1 MAGNNIYVQGSYVD
15 IHDNE
20 VVNLSVDKAQV
31 RVGDNQLQHQQS
43 DVPEVKMLVESVAE
57 VRDFFWGDSSMAV
70 IFGVCRDYFQYADNM
85 SQFERDFGCVEGL
98 ISNTVRHNPYMRLA
112 VGKWGQQGAKQRVL
126 RLVDAYKNEVSK
138 RLKLQTLTE

>member
-31 RVGDNQLQHQQS
+31 RLGDNQLQPQQS
-43 DVPEVKMLVESVAE
+43 DVPEVKILVESVDE
-57 VRDFFWGDSSMAV
+57 VRDYFWGDSSMAV
-70 IFGVCRDYFQYADNM
+70 IFGVCRNCFQYADNM
-85 SQFERDFGCVEGL
+85 RQFERDFGCVEGL
-98 ISNTVRHNPYMRLA
+98 ISNTFRNNPYMRLA

-138 RLKLQTLTE
+138 RLKLVVPTE